1 MVKKHDGHV
10 DPARDCVVAAGG
22 AKHPERR
29 PRRASAARS
38 GSRVHRVRDAAAR
51 ASSISATQ
59 TSLLHVTTR
68 AKVNLSL
75 EVIRR
80 REDGYHE
87 IETIFQ
93 CIDLADSIE
102 IEFTSDRLIQIECTN
117 ADIPTDERNLCH
129 RAIVA
134 MRPAAGASL
143 GARMKIE
150 KRIPSGAGLGGG
162 SGNAAGIL
170 RAVCRGLRLDVPG
183 ATLERIAASLGSDV
197 PFFLHGGTMLGRG
210 RGELLTPLEPLK
222 RGVFLVVKPR
232 VNIDT
237 AWVYSRPTFGLTSHR
252 PRLNLKAANS
262 VLARFPRGA
271 LPFRNALE
279 AAVVPAYPEVARL
292 LEELL
297 SEHPCFASMTGSGS
311 AVYAIFEHEARAV
324 EVARRFEMR
333 GLFVSIA
340 KPARQAVE
348 IR

>member
-1 MVKKHDGHV
+1 M
-10 DPARDCVVAAGG
+10 
-22 AKHPERR
+22 R
-29 PRRASAARS
+29 PRS
-38 GSRVHRVRDAAAR
+38 GPPRVHRVRDAAAKTV
-51 ASSISATQ
+51 ATSPLTPVRLQ
-59 TSLLHVTTR
+59 VTTR

-93 CIDLADSIE
+93 CIDLADTIDLELTSDSRVE
-102 IEFTSDRLIQIECTN
+102 IECSVAE
-117 ADIPTDERNLCH
+117 IPVDERNLCH

-134 MRPAAGASL
+134 MRPLAGASL

-150 KRIPSGAGLGGG
+150 KRIPHGAGLGGG

-170 RAVCRGLRLDVPG
+170 LAVCRGLRLDVPG
-183 ATLERIAASLGSDV
+183 EQLGRIAASLGSDV

-210 RGELLTPLEPLK
+210 RGEVLTPLESLS
-222 RGVFLVVKPR
+222 GGTFVIVKPE
-232 VNIDT
+232 VSIAT
-237 AWVYSRPTFGLTSHR
+237 GWVYSQPTFGLTSHR
-252 PRLNLKAANS
+252 PRLNLRAANS
-262 VLARFPRGA
+262 VLARFPRSA

-279 AAVVPAYPEVARL
+279 AAVLPAYPVIARL

-297 SEHPCFASMTGSGS
+297 SDQPCYASMTGSGS
-311 AVYAIFEHEARAV
+311 AVYAIFEREDHAV
-324 EVARRFEMR
+324 EVARRFAQR
-333 GLFVSIA
+333 GFFASVA